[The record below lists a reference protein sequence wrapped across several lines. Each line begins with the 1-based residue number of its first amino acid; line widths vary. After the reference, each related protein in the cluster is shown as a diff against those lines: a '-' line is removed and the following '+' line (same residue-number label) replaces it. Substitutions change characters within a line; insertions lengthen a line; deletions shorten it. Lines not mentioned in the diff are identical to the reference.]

1 MRLDTAVHQ
10 SADSTPSNTSDYFGR
25 GEQNNQLRVRS
36 KKDERESWIQ
46 RLALLPNKDFE
57 LLVTL
62 SVVVGRRYPKEYA
75 Y

>member
-36 KKDERESWIQ
+36 KKDERESLDPAFGATAQ
-46 RLALLPNKDFE
+46 
-57 LLVTL
+57 
-62 SVVVGRRYPKEYA
+62 
-75 Y
+75 